1 MKIIRIESV
10 DRRNAIARGLHLAAM
25 AAVASSLGALSRAS
39 AADKLAKA
47 AVQYQDVGNSP
58 GKDCD
63 DCMQFI
69 AGKTPSA
76 KGTCKI
82 VDGEIAPHG
91 HCIAFTP
98 IAKK

>member
-1 MKIIRIESV
+1 MKIIRIENI
-10 DRRNAIARGLHLAAM
+10 DRRSAIANGLRF
-25 AAVASSLGALSRAS
+25 VAGVALGSSLASVAS

-47 AVQYQDVGNSP
+47 AVQYEDVGKSP

-63 DCMQFI
+63 DCTQFVP
-69 AGKTPSA
+69 GKDASA

-98 IAKK
+98 KRKS

>member
-1 MKIIRIESV
+1 MKIIRIKSV
-10 DRRNAIARGLHLAAM
+10 DRRSAIANGLRF
-25 AAVASSLGALSRAS
+25 VAGVALGSSLASVAS

-47 AVQYQDVGNSP
+47 AVQYQEVGNSP

-63 DCMQFI
+63 DCTQFI
-69 AGKTPSA
+69 PGKGGSA

-82 VDGEIAPHG
+82 VEGEIAPHG

-98 IAKK
+98 RSRG